1 MVKTGMWQVR
11 MHAMWGEECNVIV
24 GKMPLPWTLSVQTLE
39 TYRHRPKT
47 AAEIEG
53 SATSG

>member
-11 MHAMWGEECNVIV
+11 MHAMWGEECNVTV
-24 GKMPLPWTLSVQTLE
+24 GKMPLPWTLSVQTLQ

-47 AAEIEG
+47 AAEIKG
-53 SATSG
+53 FAT